1 MIYSYKKFF
10 NSLKKLINS
19 QEFYDDITKV
29 DIFAIKD
36 RHSLE
41 EYENVLKEVYLFKN

>member
-1 MIYSYKKFF
+1 M
-10 NSLKKLINS
+10 NS
-19 QEFYDDITKV
+19 QEFYDDVTKI

-41 EYENVLKEVYLFKN
+41 EYENILKEVLSFSQ